1 MADEPRMNFYRT
13 FYDLT
18 TLLPERERQKVNTA
32 LLDYFFNGTEPIGL
46 SENGMKVFNGC
57 AGRIT
62 KSRTNAANRAAG
74 YAQTER
80 ATDCPT
86 EQPTEGATKR
96 ATKPPTER
104 ATKVPTK
111 ELTKHAPEREREG
124 DIEKEGDSAGVKRAR
139 FTAPTVEEVRGYAE
153 EYAASKRLDP
163 SDFSAE
169 RFVDHYAST
178 GWRVGKSPM
187 RDWRATVRNWVRSDC
202 RELAGEVPGSVYDS
216 L

>member
-1 MADEPRMNFYRT
+1 MAEEPRMNFYRT

-80 ATDCPT
+80 ERTA
-86 EQPTEGATKR
+86 KR
-96 ATKPPTER
+96 KRTRKALRNGLRNHLRNGLRNRLRKGLRKRPRSTPQR
-104 ATKVPTK
+104 
-111 ELTKHAPEREREG
+111 
-124 DIEKEGDSAGVKRAR
+124 EKEKEIRRRGR
-139 FTAPTVEEVRGYAE
+139 VR
-153 EYAASKRLDP
+153 
-163 SDFSAE
+163 
-169 RFVDHYAST
+169 V
-178 GWRVGKSPM
+178 
-187 RDWRATVRNWVRSDC
+187 
-202 RELAGEVPGSVYDS
+202 
-216 L
+216 